1 MIFTQKADED
11 LASLVKAIDAVQ
23 KTHADLGT
31 VVVGV
36 SGVEPADFEK
46 LQATHKLTTPL
57 TVSVEKDGPKR
68 YNLNKEAAVTVLIY
82 TRGGAIFRNFA
93 FRDTA
98 SAAAQASA
106 IAKAAE
112 EALAKQ
118 KN

>member
-11 LASLVKAIDAVQ
+11 LASLVKAVDAVQ
-23 KTHADLGT
+23 KNHADLGT

-46 LQATHKLTTPL
+46 LQATHKLTAPL

-68 YNLNKEAAVTVLIY
+68 YNLNKEAAVTVLVY
-82 TRGGAIFRNFA
+82 TRGGNIFRNFA
-93 FRDTA
+93 FRDTKG
-98 SAAAQASA
+98 AAAKASE

-112 EALAKQ
+112 EALAAQ
-118 KN
+118 KR